1 MKVLWAGQSL
11 RDENV
16 IIDEKALSAAFREK
30 VRVVAISRPCLLEA
44 ELLTQREVETENL
57 LSSVGISPQNGWIA
71 DYPVTPIIMG
81 EIQKSMIDAVDSK
94 KLSMSKGKALKRFQD
109 VTTET
114 GLAIRH
120 YNGEPQETK
129 PLGPEMESE

>member
-1 MKVLWAGQSL
+1 L

-71 DYPVTPIIMG
+71 DYPVTPDIMG

-114 GLAIRH
+114 GLAIRP

-129 PLGPEMESE
+129 PSGPEMESE

>member
-44 ELLTQREVETENL
+44 ELLTQREVEAENL
-57 LSSVGISPQNGWIA
+57 LGSVGISAQNGWIA
-71 DYPVTPIIMG
+71 DYPVTPDIMG

-120 YNGEPQETK
+120 YNGK
-129 PLGPEMESE
+129 PRKPNL